1 MEPSSFTDIMVRVPD
16 FERGLR
22 DWEATCGLLR
32 GAAAVATAAPI
43 RKVFVD
49 DRSFRRAADAER
61 WRRAAPEA
69 QHILRRS
76 FGQFVTLLE
85 RCGREGVRDIAF
97 ACVKF
102 GEPGWLDCDEA
113 DLARLFGDV
122 LPSLP
127 HLEKLRFTWCSV
139 PGAHLKA
146 FAAHLSAT
154 SSLLE
159 LDLQAGFGGFST
171 FVPDLADMIRRNASI
186 QDLIVNAERG
196 IGRDACLQ
204 IFSSLPHNSTLRSLT
219 VRVQEVSDG
228 AMPLPVHRTSSL
240 RSILI
245 HAETW
250 TQEGK
255 SALARQL
262 KANAVLEEL
271 HVVYDASTAP
281 LSPRAWIEALE
292 SHNYTLRALSEG
304 PRSDR
309 TFQTSVTDERVVACL
324 RRNERIHQ
332 ALQQLRGTYH
342 ISPPGLLPRAWEL
355 VSSLPTLLYRFVRLG
370 DIHALCVLL
379 LVARQQQHQ
388 HRRSDSHS
396 NNSIN
401 KNNSSSNSKKKRG
414 RPTPPRAAPLLRRS
428 VRAAGLRK

>member
-1 MEPSSFTDIMVRVPD
+1 
-16 FERGLR
+16 
-22 DWEATCGLLR
+22 
-32 GAAAVATAAPI
+32 
-43 RKVFVD
+43 
-49 DRSFRRAADAER
+49 
-61 WRRAAPEA
+61 
-69 QHILRRS
+69 
-76 FGQFVTLLE
+76 VTLLE

-97 ACVKF
+97 ARVEF
-102 GEPGWLDCDEA
+102 GEPGWLDCDDA

-122 LPSLP
+122 LPHLP

-139 PGAHLKA
+139 PGAHLRA
-146 FAAHLSAT
+146 FAAHLSAA

-186 QDLIVNAERG
+186 QDLILNAERG

-204 IFSSLPHNSTLRSLT
+204 IFGSLPHNSNLRSLA

-228 AMPLPVHRTSSL
+228 AMPLPVHPTSSL

-255 SALARQL
+255 SSLARQL

-271 HVVYDASTAP
+271 HVVYDASTAA

-292 SHNYTLRALSEG
+292 SNNYTLRALSEG

-332 ALQQLRGTYH
+332 ALQQLRGAYH
-342 ISPPGLLPRAWEL
+342 VSPFVLLPLALDL
-355 VSSLPTLLYRFVRLG
+355 VSSLPTLLYRFVRFG

-379 LVARQQQHQ
+379 VARQQ
-388 HRRSDSHS
+388 HRHRQQRSDSPS

-401 KNNSSSNSKKKRG
+401 KNDSSSSNNKHKKKRG
-414 RPTPPRAAPLLRRS
+414 RPAPPRAAPLLRRS